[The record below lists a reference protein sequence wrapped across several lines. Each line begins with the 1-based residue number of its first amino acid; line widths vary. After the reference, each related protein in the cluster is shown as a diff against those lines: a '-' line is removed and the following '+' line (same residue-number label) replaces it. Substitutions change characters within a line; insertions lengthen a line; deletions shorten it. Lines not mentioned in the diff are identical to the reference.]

1 MTAMTRL
8 TKLLSLVFAMV
19 LAGCAGFGDDDRT
32 GAEVTSRTVDL
43 TVRPIDIWE
52 RIRRGFAIPNL
63 NSPLVDKW
71 TKYYAS
77 HPESIQ
83 RMADRSGRYMYYI
96 VDEIN
101 RRGLPTELAL
111 LPFVESAYN
120 PVAYSHARASGL
132 WQFIPSTGTQFKLE
146 QNWWRD
152 QRRDPIAS
160 TNAALD
166 YLEYLFEFQ
175 GDWFLAFASYNW
187 GEGAVRRAMTRNIQ
201 AGKPADYR
209 DLRMPAETANYVPKL
224 QAIKNIIAD
233 PEKYAV
239 VLPIIDN
246 QPYFVTIKKD
256 RDIDLEVAAKLADM
270 SVEEFALL
278 NPSYNQGVILA
289 DLNPQIILP
298 RAKAPVY
305 LANLAEYQG
314 DLTSWKKY
322 KAARGESLDAIAKQF
337 SVSAETLRRANDL
350 SRSVRTL
357 SADTTLIIPGPS
369 AMATVA
375 TAEAPRRSA
384 GRGTSA
390 SSGSPSTTTQRYRV
404 QRGDTLASIASR
416 YRTTVANLM
425 QINNL
430 KSSTL
435 RAGQTLSVPR

>member
-1 MTAMTRL
+1 MKQIRYFLLL
-8 TKLLSLVFAMV
+8 TLVV
-19 LAGCAGFGDDDRT
+19 LTGCAGLGEQDRT

-43 TVRPIDIWE
+43 TVRPLDVWE

-120 PVAYSHARASGL
+120 PNAYSHASASGL

-187 GEGAVRRAMTRNIQ
+187 GEGAVKRAMTRNIQ

-239 VLPIIDN
+239 ILPIIDN
-246 QPYFVTIKKD
+246 EPYFVTVKKTQD
-256 RDIDLEVAAKLADM
+256 TDLEVAAKLAEM
-270 SVEEFALL
+270 PVEEFALL
-278 NPSYNQGVILA
+278 NPSYNQGVIRA
-289 DLNPQIILP
+289 NVDSEIILP
-298 RAKAPVY
+298 REKAPIY
-305 LANLAEYQG
+305 LANLAEFQG

-322 KAARGESLDAIAKQF
+322 NASAGENIDAIARQF
-337 SVSAETLRRANDL
+337 KVSTEALRRANDL
-350 SRSVRTL
+350 NRSVRAL
-357 SADTTLIIPGPS
+357 SMDTTLIIPG
-369 AMATVA
+369 A
-375 TAEAPRRSA
+375 TAQFATAQVAPRRVAS
-384 GRGTSA
+384 TSA
-390 SSGSPSTTTQRYRV
+390 SSSTQTQRYRV
-404 QRGDTLASIASR
+404 RRGDTLSSIASR
-416 YRTTVANLM
+416 YRTSVAQLR

-430 KSSTL
+430 KGSSLTV
-435 RAGQTLSVPR
+435 GQTISVPR